1 MAGKKKAVVSVV
13 AGPEQMEMKI
23 SEIRNSGLELE
34 KVAKSLKI
42 NSDADCKDAV
52 DISLAAKGK
61 LKTLED
67 LRLFFVQDLTRKVNE
82 INAKFRAEKKP
93 LEDIIAIVDKVT
105 IDWRRRENARIEEER
120 KKREEKERKAWE
132 KQQEKARIKAEKE
145 AEAEKKRLAKLGLSK
160 KDEKEEIKKIEDEK
174 NEKLNLADQDEFSFD
189 DSDFKQNKTIHSDAG
204 SVTFRK
210 DWDFKVIDPV
220 QVPRQFTQIDL
231 VAIRRAVKDGVRDI
245 PGVEI
250 FETEVVNRKI

>member
-1 MAGKKKAVVSVV
+1 MAGKKKAEVGVV
-13 AGPEQMEMKI
+13 AGPEQMEIKI
-23 SEIRNSGLELE
+23 SEIRTSSLELV
-34 KVAKSLKI
+34 KIAQSLTI
-42 NSDADCKDAV
+42 NSDEDNKKANE
-52 DISLAAKGK
+52 IGLQAKAR
-61 LKTLED
+61 LKRIEE

-82 INAKFRAEKKP
+82 INGKFRVEKKP
-93 LEDIIAIVDKVT
+93 LEDIVDLVDKKT

-120 KKREEKERKAWE
+120 KKREEKERKAFE

-160 KDEKEEIKKIEDEK
+160 KDEKEELKKIEEEK
-174 NEKLNLADQDEFSFD
+174 NEKLNLADRDEFNFD
-189 DSDFKQNKTIHSDAG
+189 DSDFKQSKTIHSEVG

-220 QVPRQFTQIDL
+220 QVPREFTQIDL
-231 VAIRRAVKDGVRDI
+231 VAIRKAVKSGTRNI

-250 FETEVVNRKI
+250 FETEIVNRKI